1 MSEPINPEEISV
13 QNERS
18 LATLVRAIVRSQGRF
33 SLILV
38 RCNYAHL
45 QEEIIEQ
52 LRQNSQL
59 QILEITLDKSAKNLY
74 SIIHA
79 QLATDRLSVTD
90 AIMVLGLQSVTAI
103 DDLLISIN
111 RVRDDFPQSFS
122 FPVVFWINDLVL
134 QKFIKLA
141 PDFYTYAGVPIKFA
155 ISTTDLIEVLK
166 KKVDGL
172 FAKILETGGDR
183 FLDNTALNI
192 GMDAAEIESALE
204 ELHSQGYSEPE
215 LEASQQFISGRDAY
229 SKSQMERSR
238 QLYEQSLT
246 FWEQRGEMG
255 DMVELSPPSPTP
267 YTEQQACVLFH
278 LGLWW
283 RRYAVLHRAEYEAAC
298 RQAENYYQRCV
309 QILQHANRPDLV
321 AQFINPWG
329 EVLQQLAKWDELKSV
344 ANTAIELHTTYPNT
358 LRLANAYASLA
369 EVGLGK
375 SNWEET
381 QQYAIRALQ
390 AIAKLANESDIKR
403 HYQSW
408 YQFLISQAQYH
419 HQNEVQAALHNLET
433 AKEGCKPDYNP
444 QLYIRILNALSELHY
459 QQHRY
464 LEAFELKQ
472 EKRSIEQQYGFRA
485 FIGAGRLQSQRQ
497 VIHPALITVGS
508 TQLYGDAVGTTS
520 QQGTIAQEIVASG
533 REEDVKQLIHRIS
546 RDDQKLVVIYGPS
559 GVGKSSLLT
568 AGLVPALHD
577 LPAIDSR
584 IPLPVTV
591 RFYSDWKQ
599 ELGKVLRDTTPQN
612 CGHGEELGA
621 ESSGLIHKILQQLR
635 QNATRNFLT
644 ILIFDQFEEF
654 FFNCSQPSQRKEFWQ
669 FLKLALDSWDIPYVK
684 VIIALREDYLHYL
697 LECDRITNL
706 EVTKNDILNKGIRYY
721 FGNFSPE
728 GARKVIKNL
737 TQRSSLEPELI
748 EELVRDLAAEE
759 GEVRPIELQVVGAQL
774 ETEEITQL
782 KQYQEQGPKEQLV
795 QRYLDEVV
803 KDCGQE
809 NERAA
814 QLVLYLLT
822 DENNTRPLKTYA
834 ELADTLAFLAA
845 KVDKLELVLKILVTS
860 GIVFLIPQSPA
871 DRYQLV
877 HDYLVSFIRQQRGA
891 ELLAELERE
900 KQKRQLAEAK
910 LNQVL
915 KQRLRIAFGTGVGLV
930 ALTAVA
936 VTFGIKSTIGETNAQ
951 ISALASS
958 SEALFTA
965 TLQEEALVESI
976 KAGEKLQQTIWSKW
990 MEANTRDRVVVAL
1003 RQAVYESFGRELKTL
1018 KGHSASVISV
1028 SFSPDGKT
1036 IASASEDNT
1045 VKLWDNNTG
1054 RELKTLKGHSA
1065 PVMSVSFSPDGKTI
1079 ASASKDNTIKLWDT
1093 TGKELK
1099 TLKGHS
1105 AYVSSVSFS
1114 PDGKTIA
1121 SASSDNTI
1129 KLWDTTGKELK
1140 TLKGHSGLVYSV
1152 SFSPDGKTIA
1162 SASSDNTVKLW
1173 DTTGKELKT

>member
-1 MSEPINPEEISV
+1 MSEPINLEEISV

-18 LATLVRAIVRSQGRF
+18 LVTLIRAIARSQGRF

-38 RCNYAHL
+38 RCNYVHL
-45 QEEIIEQ
+45 QEQILEQ

-59 QILEITLDKSAKNLY
+59 QILEITLDKSATNLY
-74 SIIHA
+74 LIIQAH
-79 QLATDRLSVTD
+79 LAKDKSSVTD

-111 RVRDDFPQSFS
+111 RVRDDFPQSLS
-122 FPVVFWINDLVL
+122 FPVVIWINDLVL
-134 QKFIKLA
+134 QKFVKLA

-155 ISTTDLIEVLK
+155 ISTSELIQVLQK
-166 KKVDGL
+166 KADGL

-238 QLYEQSLT
+238 QLYEQSLA
-246 FWEQRGEMG
+246 FWEQSPSCRGAMPCAPTTPATSTAPITNPQSP
-255 DMVELSPPSPTP
+255 VPYPLSPIP
-267 YTEQQACVLFH
+267 YPLRQACVLFH

-298 RQAENYYQRCV
+298 RQAESYYHRCV
-309 QILQHANRPDLV
+309 QILQQANRPDLV

-329 EVLQQLAKWDELKSV
+329 EVLQQLARWDELKSV

-369 EVGLGK
+369 EVALGK
-375 SNWEET
+375 SHWEDT
-381 QQYAIRALQ
+381 QQYATIALE
-390 AIAKLANESDIKR
+390 AIAQLANEHPEIKR

-419 HQNEVQAALHNLET
+419 QNQVPETLHNLET

-444 QLYIRILNALSELHY
+444 QLYIRILNALCEIHY
-459 QQHRY
+459 EQHRY

-508 TQLYGDAVGTTS
+508 TELYGDVGTTS
-520 QQGTIAQEIVASG
+520 QQGTIAQEIVTSG
-533 REEDVKQLIHRIS
+533 REEDVKQLIQRIS

-568 AGLVPALHD
+568 AGLVPALQNI
-577 LPAIDSR
+577 PAIDSR
-584 IPLPVTV
+584 IPLPVIV
-591 RFYSDWKQ
+591 RFYSDWQQ
-599 ELGKVLRDTTPQN
+599 ELSKVLRNTTDNQVQSNPKSEIQN
-612 CGHGEELGA
+612 LK
-621 ESSGLIHKILQQLR
+621 SNLIQNPKSKIQNHEVLQQLR

-669 FLKLALDSWDIPYVK
+669 FLKLALDSLDIPYVK
-684 VIIALREDYLHYL
+684 VILSLREDYLHYL

-728 GARKVIKNL
+728 GARKVIKSL
-737 TQRSSLEPELI
+737 TQRSSSLEPELI
-748 EELVRDLAAEE
+748 EELVRDLAVEE
-759 GEVRPIELQVVGAQL
+759 GEVRPIELQVVGSQL
-774 ETEEITQL
+774 ETEKITSL
-782 KQYQEQGPKEQLV
+782 KQYQEKGPKEQLV

-822 DENNTRPLKTYA
+822 DENNTRPLKTYT
-834 ELADTLAFLAA
+834 ELADALAVLAA
-845 KVDKLELVLKILVTS
+845 EVDKLELVLKILVTS

-871 DRYQLV
+871 DRFQLV

-915 KQRLRIAFGTGVGLV
+915 KQRLRMASGAGVGLV

-936 VTFGIKSTIGETNAQ
+936 MTFGIKSTIGETNAQ
-951 ISALASS
+951 IIALTSS

-965 TLQEEALVESI
+965 NLQEEALVEDI

-1003 RQAVYESFGRELKTL
+1003 RQAVYELKGRELKTL
-1018 KGHSASVISV
+1018 KGHSAKVYGVSFSLDGKTIASASDDNTVKLWNTTGRELKTLKGHSAYVLSV

-1036 IASASEDNT
+1036 IASASGDNT
-1045 VKLWDNNTG
+1045 VKLWDTTG
-1054 RELKTLKGHSA
+1054 RELKTLKGHSDE
-1065 PVMSVSFSPDGKTI
+1065 VYGVSFSPDGKTI
-1079 ASASKDNTIKLWDT
+1079 ASASD
-1093 TGKELK
+1093 
-1099 TLKGHS
+1099 
-1105 AYVSSVSFS
+1105 
-1114 PDGKTIA
+1114 
-1121 SASSDNTI
+1121 
-1129 KLWDTTGKELK
+1129 
-1140 TLKGHSGLVYSV
+1140 
-1152 SFSPDGKTIA
+1152 
-1162 SASSDNTVKLW
+1162 DNTVKLW
-1173 DTTGKELKT
+1173 DTT

>member
-1 MSEPINPEEISV
+1 MSEPINSEEISV

-18 LATLVRAIVRSQGRF
+18 LATLIRAIVRSQGRF
-33 SLILV
+33 ALILV

-45 QEEIIEQ
+45 QERILEE
-52 LRQNSQL
+52 LRQNPQL
-59 QILEITLDKSAKNLY
+59 HILEITLDKSATNLY
-74 SIIHA
+74 SIIQA
-79 QLATDRLSVTD
+79 KLATDGLSLPSSVAN
-90 AIMVLGLQSVTAI
+90 AIMVMGLQSVTRI
-103 DDLLISIN
+103 DDVLISMN
-111 RVRDDFPQSFS
+111 RVRDDFPQNFS
-122 FPVVFWINDLVL
+122 FPVVIWINDLVL

-155 ISTTDLIEVLK
+155 ISTTELIQVLQK
-166 KKVDGL
+166 KADGL
-172 FAKILETGGDR
+172 FSKILETGGDS
-183 FLDNTALNI
+183 FLDNAALKI

-204 ELHSQGYSEPE
+204 ELHTQGCYEPE

-229 SKSQMERSR
+229 SNNQMERSR
-238 QLYEQSLT
+238 QLYEQSLA
-246 FWEQRGEMG
+246 FWEQREQKNSK
-255 DMVELSPPSPTP
+255 DSTPSLTPSLTPP
-267 YTEQQACVLFH
+267 YTEQQACLLFH

-283 RRYAVLHRAEYEAAC
+283 RRYAVLHRAEYDTAC
-298 RQAENYYQRCV
+298 RQAESYYQRCV
-309 QILQHANRPDLV
+309 EILQQAKRSDLV

-329 EVLQQLAKWDELKSV
+329 EVLQQLARWDDLETV
-344 ANTAIELHTTYPNT
+344 ANTAIQLHLTYPNPI
-358 LRLANAYASLA
+358 RLANAYGFLA
-369 EVGLGK
+369 EVALGK
-375 SNWEET
+375 SNWEDT
-381 QQYAIRALQ
+381 TQYAATALE
-390 AIAKLANESDIKR
+390 AIAQLSNENSAIKQ

-408 YQFLISQAQYH
+408 YQFLISQAQH
-419 HQNEVQAALHNLET
+419 HQNEAQAALHNLET
-433 AKEGCKPDYNP
+433 AKEGCKQDYNP
-444 QLYIRILNALSELHY
+444 QLYIRILNALSEIHY
-459 QQHRY
+459 QHRRY

-472 EKRSIEQQYGFRA
+472 ERRSIEQQYGFRA

-508 TQLYGDAVGTTS
+508 TELYGDAVGTTS

-533 REEDVKQLIHRIS
+533 REEDVKQLIQRIS

-568 AGLVPALHD
+568 AGLVPALQD
-577 LPAIDSR
+577 IPAIDSR
-584 IPLPVTV
+584 IPLPVIV
-591 RFYSDWKQ
+591 RFYSDWHQ
-599 ELGKVLRDTTPQN
+599 ELSKVLRNTTDNQVQSNPKIQN
-612 CGHGEELGA
+612 HEV
-621 ESSGLIHKILQQLR
+621 LQQLR

-669 FLKLALDSWDIPYVK
+669 FLKLSLDSLDIPYVK
-684 VIIALREDYLHYL
+684 VILSLREDYLHYL
-697 LECDRITNL
+697 LECDRIINL

-728 GARKVIKNL
+728 GARKVIKSL
-737 TQRSSLEPELI
+737 TQRSSSLEPELI
-748 EELVRDLAAEE
+748 DELVQDLAAEE

-774 ETEEITQL
+774 ETEKITQL
-782 KQYQEQGPKEQLV
+782 KQYQEKGPKEQLV
-795 QRYLDEVV
+795 QRYLEEVV

-809 NERAA
+809 NESAA

-834 ELADTLAFLAA
+834 ELADALKVLAA
-845 KVDKLELVLKILVTS
+845 EVHKLELVLNILVTS

-915 KQRLRIAFGTGVGLV
+915 KQRLRIASSAGVGLI

-936 VTFGIKSTIGETNAQ
+936 LTFGVKSTIGETNAQ
-951 ISALASS
+951 ISALTSS

-965 TLQEEALVESI
+965 TLQEEALVEAI

-990 MEANTRDRVVVAL
+990 MEAHTRNQVVVAL
-1003 RQAVYESFGRELKTL
+1003 RQAVYESKGRELKIF
-1018 KGHSASVISV
+1018 KGHTASV
-1028 SFSPDGKT
+1028 
-1036 IASASEDNT
+1036 
-1045 VKLWDNNTG
+1045 W
-1054 RELKTLKGHSA
+1054 
-1065 PVMSVSFSPDGKTI
+1065 
-1079 ASASKDNTIKLWDT
+1079 
-1093 TGKELK
+1093 
-1099 TLKGHS
+1099 
-1105 AYVSSVSFS
+1105 
-1114 PDGKTIA
+1114 
-1121 SASSDNTI
+1121 
-1129 KLWDTTGKELK
+1129 
-1140 TLKGHSGLVYSV
+1140 SV

-1173 DTTGKELKT
+1173 DTTGRELKTMARLYIVFHQMSSKHRA